1 MAEDKPDR
9 NTALFFTMNRD
20 SFFDREQLTGLLKKR
35 ITDARE
41 GYRQNIALLGEESV
55 GKTSLI
61 FKLIGGFNNR
71 NTLFL
76 YLETRPETI
85 DSFARRFMGV
95 LLYNF
100 LSDGSTPLK
109 EDIAYLIE
117 KAASRIPKTIV
128 RIKAILADLEKRK
141 KENIFGELL
150 SLCDSLRQETH
161 TMCVVIFDEFQN
173 LESIGSKNIF
183 KEWAGQLVSQKNT
196 MYIIISSL
204 PVKAQNILSKE
215 LSLLFGNFEVI
226 AVEPFDLKTT
236 EHYLEQRLKNLDL
249 SRGHRNFIAHF
260 TGGIPFYL
268 HTISES
274 LIRSPHTNITVILD
288 DLLFNTQ
295 GILHQ
300 KFSGYLK
307 RFLDAPHGSE
317 YAFIL
322 HLIAEGHNKCRDIV
336 NLTRKPKEKILG
348 ILNSL
353 TEQGM
358 LTRNGDFFIL
368 SDRVFGFWIRF
379 VHQGKMHS
387 FTFDAK
393 NQNAIFHKKV
403 EGILQE
409 YLENEDKP
417 LMERIEELLHLFG
430 NDLIH
435 IERKKIRLSHF
446 REIKPLEL
454 NGRGMREG
462 LICRS
467 NDRVWLFAFKNE
479 LLTEEDITEFSK
491 ECRKYRKKLECKII
505 IALKDIDSNSRL
517 RALEE
522 KILTWD
528 VNSLNQIMD
537 LFFKPRVI
545 V

>member
-1 MAEDKPDR
+1 
-9 NTALFFTMNRD
+9 MNRD
-20 SFFDREQLTGLLKKR
+20 IYFDREQLIALLKKR

-61 FKLIGGFNNR
+61 FKLIEGFNGR

-76 YLETRPETI
+76 YMETRPETL
-85 DSFARRFMGV
+85 DSFARRFIGI
-95 LLYNF
+95 LLYNL
-100 LSDGSTPLK
+100 LSDGATPLK
-109 EDIAYLIE
+109 EDISHLIE
-117 KAASRIPKTIV
+117 KAAPRIPKTTA
-128 RIKAILADLEKRK
+128 RIKLILAELEKRK
-141 KENIFGELL
+141 KENIFSELL
-150 SLCDSLRQETH
+150 ALCDSVRLETH
-161 TMCVVIFDEFQN
+161 IMCVVIFDEFQN
-173 LESIGSKNIF
+173 LGSVGSRNIF
-183 KEWAGQLVSQKNT
+183 NEWARQLVSQKNT
-196 MYIIISSL
+196 MFLIISSL
-204 PVKAQNILSKE
+204 PVKAQNILSRE

-226 AVEPFDLKTT
+226 TVEPFDAKTT
-236 EHYLEQRLKNLDL
+236 EQYLELRLKHLEL

-268 HTISES
+268 HAISEA
-274 LIRSPHTNITVILD
+274 LIKSPNANLITVLD
-288 DLLFNTQ
+288 DLLFNAQ

-300 KFSGYLK
+300 KFSGCLK
-307 RFLDAPHGSE
+307 RFLGAPHGPE
-317 YAFIL
+317 YALIL
-322 HLIAEGHNKCRDIV
+322 RLISEGHNKCRDIV
-336 NLTRKPKEKILG
+336 NMTKKPKEKILG
-348 ILNSL
+348 MLNSL
-353 TEQGM
+353 SEQGM
-358 LTRNGDFFIL
+358 LKRNGDFFML
-368 SDRVFGFWIRF
+368 SDRVFGFWLRF

-393 NQNAIFHKKV
+393 NQNALFRKKI
-403 EGILQE
+403 ETLLQE
-409 YLENEDKP
+409 YMENADKP
-417 LMERIEELLHLFG
+417 VLERIEELLRMFG

-435 IERKKIRLSHF
+435 IERKKLRLSHF
-446 REIKPLEL
+446 REIKPLEF

-479 LLTEEDITEFSK
+479 LLTEDDITEFSK

-522 KILTWD
+522 KIWTWD

>member
-1 MAEDKPDR
+1 
-9 NTALFFTMNRD
+9 MNRD
-20 SFFDREQLTGLLKKR
+20 YFFDREHLIGVLKKR

-55 GKTSLI
+55 GKTALA
-61 FKLIGGFNNR
+61 FKLIGEFNDKNI
-71 NTLFL
+71 LFL
-76 YLETRPETI
+76 YLEIRPEAI
-85 DSFARRFMGV
+85 AAFARRFIGV

-100 LSDGSTPLK
+100 LSDGTAPLK
-109 EDIAYLIE
+109 EEIAYLIE
-117 KAASRIPKTIV
+117 KSVSRIPKTTAKITS
-128 RIKAILADLEKRK
+128 ILADLEKRK

-150 SLCDSLRQETH
+150 SLCDILRQETH
-161 TMCVVIFDEFQN
+161 TMVVVIFDEFQN
-173 LESIGSKNIF
+173 LGSIDSRNIF
-183 KEWAGQLVSQKNT
+183 KEWTRQLVSQKNT

-226 AVEPFDLKTT
+226 TVEPFNLKTT
-236 EHYLEQRLKNLDL
+236 GLYLEQRLKNINF
-249 SRGHRNFIAHF
+249 SRGHKNFIAHF

-268 HTISES
+268 QSISEA
-274 LIRSPHTNITVILD
+274 IIKSPNANLTAILD
-288 DLLFNTQ
+288 DLLFNSQ

-307 RFLDAPHGSE
+307 RFLDAPHGPE
-317 YAFIL
+317 YALIL

-336 NLTRKPKEKILG
+336 NMTRKPKEKILG

-368 SDRVFGFWIRF
+368 SDRVFGFWLHF

-393 NQNAIFHKKV
+393 NQNALFRKKI
-403 EGILQE
+403 ESLLQE
-409 YLENEDKP
+409 FMENTDKP
-417 LMERIEELLHLFG
+417 VMERIEELLHLFG

-435 IERKKIRLSHF
+435 IERKKLRLSHF
-446 REIKPLEL
+446 REIKPLEFS
-454 NGRGMREG
+454 GGGMREG

-479 LLTEEDITEFSK
+479 VVTEEDITEFSK
-491 ECRKYRKKLECKII
+491 ECKKYHKKLERKII
-505 IALKDIDSNSRL
+505 IALKDVDSNSRL
-517 RALEE
+517 RAIEE
-522 KILTWD
+522 KIWTWD